1 MRRGRAG
8 AGAGAAGG
16 RQKSAVERDLST
28 ALSSLR
34 AGQGLQ
40 RHLVDRLGSCRDEML
55 NMEQSPENNAAALAV
70 LGWAA
75 REATRVAQTQQ
86 EPQQRGGPRSGA
98 SEEELSRLLQ
108 LVSSALT
115 PMAWLTDAK
124 SSPELGQAVAR
135 TQLPQALASLLLA
148 LFPPGFRC
156 CSGSDGASH
165 SSRGSSSSG
174 SGGSGGSSSGSA
186 GVGSGGLRTRL
197 DLLMCVA
204 SVTSGMWSAGA
215 HRVPELVACLQETHL
230 LERVAAALLQAQ
242 GAECG
247 QQQQQQQ
254 QQQRSGGAG
263 ARPSTGSHRSGGNGS
278 SCYVAWLRSAKEAK
292 RLWLTSQDMTKQVVT
307 VTAPAIPPRIWV
319 MPGNVQAIAGDLPQ
333 CREALSAPAVQ
344 LWLGRTLVAETNRCL
359 AEADEGE
366 EEGEEEAGQAAGG
379 SAADSSGAAAV
390 LTRDVQQQ
398 QRWFGLPE
406 SLRPGGLPL
415 PRERRNTADLLMD
428 VVESVGVVWDFT
440 VSGPRLPRLG
450 QQPPQ
455 IFFEG
460 HPAGEAMRKVIG
472 GVGTPAEAA
481 AVAAA
486 EAQLPPLHPPSYTA
500 VQVYEMTHAALTA
513 ALDHAPAEAVC
524 LHAPSLLARL
534 VMELPPRQAA
544 ARLPGLWRTLSHVL
558 PRLACGGTGDREA
571 TFGMMCQGPFWEP
584 GAICRSECTRL
595 YSYYL
600 CMLLQLKLQLPSAGS
615 GALAAS
621 GAGPAA
627 DAATAVGGPGPGPD
641 FSLRCALGGGL
652 LPAIEAL
659 LRRLCRTAA
668 QATAGPS
675 EAAGFMDAAQQASYT
690 VHILL
695 RCSGVWPAVLA
706 HGPPQ
711 QVASLVRTMGKA
723 LAAVGDTYAA
733 LQQRPQLLGAATKM
747 VRSAGGYEMG
757 QGDFFSALA
766 ALLEQA
772 SVMLD
777 QGMVLHGLRGLDA
790 AVAAAVADQY
800 RQARNMPVN
809 DSSPLDPF
817 TLDIDWVAAVG
828 GCPSADTAA
837 ARQQRALA
845 GWALRQWMPELLRQ
859 AESDGPAA
867 VNRVYAVSHAQDMAI
882 RALWPVMREHL
893 LASGRTA
900 AASATASCPADAA
913 ANAAGWRHFLLNG
926 LDALGWTERLLAKTA
941 NAPPTA
947 DDMHEWSWWM
957 LLGLSLLAL
966 SEVPGGLEVCDAAAS
981 AGGCKAAAGSSSSS
995 SSTVAATPGQ
1005 LHAGGAAGVGSTS
1018 RRQERRQQQQRML
1031 QHLRQMSRHME
1042 GGWAAATI
1050 GSVELSLQA
1059 VWEQAEAV
1067 GLHPSDSAAAGGG
1080 AALAAAPAATAV
1092 NPPPPAYKVPE
1103 RLLTGL
1109 AAGSSGIVTLWGG
1122 VPLVPGA
1129 EQMAALLGEAGLVL
1143 CGNPAC
1149 SSLEGDSE
1157 AGLMAAGAAA
1167 GQQRGG
1173 RGEAAGGGGR
1183 IKTCSRCRAVRYCCG
1198 ACQLQHW
1205 TTGGHKEACAG
1216 AAGGSGGAGG
1226 GSKAGR

>member
-1 MRRGRAG
+1 
-8 AGAGAAGG
+8 
-16 RQKSAVERDLST
+16 
-28 ALSSLR
+28 
-34 AGQGLQ
+34 
-40 RHLVDRLGSCRDEML
+40 
-55 NMEQSPENNAAALAV
+55 MEQSPENNAAVLAV

-86 EPQQRGGPRSGA
+86 EPQQRRGPRSGA

-115 PMAWLTDAK
+115 PLAWLTDTK

-156 CSGSDGASH
+156 CGGSGGA
-165 SSRGSSSSG
+165 SRGSSSSG
-174 SGGSGGSSSGSA
+174 SNSGSGGSGST

-197 DLLMCVA
+197 DLLACVTT
-204 SVTSGMWSAGA
+204 VTSCLWELRA
-215 HRVPELVACLQETHL
+215 HRVPELVTCLRESQL
-230 LERVAAALLQAQ
+230 LERVAAALLRAQA
-242 GAECG
+242 AECG
-247 QQQQQQQ
+247 QQQP
-254 QQQRSGGAG
+254 RSGGAG
-263 ARPSTGSHRSGGNGS
+263 AGPSTAGSHRSGGNGS
-278 SCYVAWLRSAKEAK
+278 SCYVAWLRSAKQAK
-292 RLWLTSQDMTKQVVT
+292 RLWPVLRVMTKHVVT
-307 VTAPAIPPRIWV
+307 GTAPTVPPRIWV
-319 MPGNVQAIAGDLPQ
+319 MPGNVQDIAGDLPQ

-359 AEADEGE
+359 AEAEEGE
-366 EEGEEEAGQAAGG
+366 EEGEEVAAQAAGG

-500 VQVYEMTHAALTA
+500 VQVYEMTHAALTV

-524 LHAPSLLARL
+524 LHPPSLLARL

-544 ARLPGLWRTLSHVL
+544 ARLPGLWCTLSRVL
-558 PRLACGGTGDREA
+558 PRLACGGTGA
-571 TFGMMCQGPFWEP
+571 PSMAFGKMSQGTFWER
-584 GAICRSECTRL
+584 AAVCRSEVTRL

-600 CMLLQLKLQLPSAGS
+600 SMLLQLKLQMPLAGPR
-615 GALAAS
+615 ALAAS

-659 LRRLCRTAA
+659 LRRLCRTTAA

-757 QGDFFSALA
+757 QGNFFSALA

-777 QGMVLHGLRGLDA
+777 QGMVFHGLRGLD
-790 AVAAAVADQY
+790 AVAAAVADQH
-800 RQARNMPVN
+800 RQARNMPIN
-809 DSSPLDPF
+809 NTMGTEPM
-817 TLDIDWVAAVG
+817 TLEIDWVAAVG

-837 ARQQRALA
+837 ARQQQALA
-845 GWALRQWMPELLRQ
+845 GWALRQWMPQMLRQ
-859 AESDGPAA
+859 VESDGPAA
-867 VNRVYAVSHAQDMAI
+867 VNRVYAVSHMHDMAI
-882 RALWPVMREHL
+882 RGLWLVMHEHL

-900 AASATASCPADAA
+900 AASATAPCPADAA
-913 ANAAGWRHFLLNG
+913 ANAAGWRHFLLGDLN
-926 LDALGWTERLLAKTA
+926 ALGWTERLLAKAA

-957 LLGLSLLAL
+957 LLGLSLLAV
-966 SEVPGGLEVCDAAAS
+966 SELPGGPEACDAAAS
-981 AGGCKAAAGSSSSS
+981 ARGCKVAAGSSSSS
-995 SSTVAATPGQ
+995 AVAATSGQ
-1005 LHAGGAAGVGSTS
+1005 LQAGGSAGVGSTS
-1018 RRQERRQQQQRML
+1018 RRQRRRQQQQHML
-1031 QHLRQMSRHME
+1031 QHLRRMSRHMD
-1042 GGWAAATI
+1042 GGWAVTI

-1067 GLHPSDSAAAGGG
+1067 GLHPSDLAAAGSA
-1080 AALAAAPAATAV
+1080 AALAAAPAANAV
-1092 NPPPPAYKVPE
+1092 DPPPPVYKVPE
-1103 RLLTGL
+1103 RLLTDV
-1109 AAGSSGIVTLWGG
+1109 AAVGNRFVLLWGG

-1226 GSKAGR
+1226 GRTAGR

>member
-8 AGAGAAGG
+8 AGAAGAQ
-16 RQKSAVERDLST
+16 QKSAVERDLWT

-34 AGQGLQ
+34 AGQALQ
-40 RHLVDRLGSCRDEML
+40 KHLVDRLSCSRDEMR
-55 NMEQSPENNAAALAV
+55 NMAQSPENNAAALAV

-86 EPQQRGGPRSGA
+86 EPQQRQGPRSGA

-108 LVSSALT
+108 LVSSVLT
-115 PMAWLTDAK
+115 PMAWLTDTN

-135 TQLPQALASLLLA
+135 TQLPQALASLLTA

-156 CSGSDGASH
+156 CGGSGGASGN
-165 SSRGSSSSG
+165 SRSGGSSSSG
-174 SGGSGGSSSGSA
+174 GSGSTSVGSA
-186 GVGSGGLRTRL
+186 GIRMRL
-197 DLLMCVA
+197 DLLMYVA
-204 SVTSGMWSAGA
+204 AVTSNLWAAGA
-215 HRVPELVACLQETHL
+215 HRVPELVTCLRESQL
-230 LERVAAALLQAQ
+230 LERIAAALLRAQA
-242 GAECG
+242 AECG
-247 QQQQQQQ
+247 Q

-263 ARPSTGSHRSGGNGS
+263 AAVTAGSHRSGGNGS
-278 SCYVAWLRSAKEAK
+278 CCYVAWLRSAKQAK
-292 RLWLTSQDMTKQVVT
+292 ELWPVLRNILHNLITVNTPIMSPRTWVLSSGLQD
-307 VTAPAIPPRIWV
+307 
-319 MPGNVQAIAGDLPQ
+319 IAGDLPQ
-333 CREALSAPAVQ
+333 CRETLSAPAVQ
-344 LWLGRTLVAETNRCL
+344 LWLGRTLVAATNRCL

-390 LTRDVQQQ
+390 LTRDVQLQ

-415 PRERRNTADLLMD
+415 ARERMNTAEMLMD
-428 VVESVGVVWDFT
+428 VVESVGSVWDFT
-440 VSGPRLPRLG
+440 VSGLRLPRLG

-455 IFFEG
+455 IFFKG

-500 VQVYEMTHAALTA
+500 VQVYEMTHAALTV
-513 ALDHAPAEAVC
+513 ALDHASAEAVC
-524 LHAPSLLARL
+524 LHAPLLLARL

-544 ARLPGLWRTLSHVL
+544 ARLPGLWCTLSRVL
-558 PRLACGGTGDREA
+558 PRLACGGAGNRRA
-571 TFGMMCQGPFWEP
+571 TFGMMSQGPYWQEFRE
-584 GAICRSECTRL
+584 CRSEVTSL
-595 YSYYL
+595 YSFYL
-600 CMLLQLKLQLPSAGS
+600 SMLLQLKLQLPSAGS

-627 DAATAVGGPGPGPD
+627 DAATAVGGAGPGPGPG

-659 LRRLCRTAA
+659 LRRLCRTTAA

-733 LQQRPQLLGAATKM
+733 LQQRPQLLGAATQM
-747 VRSAGGYEMG
+747 VRAAMG
-757 QGDFFSALA
+757 NPVGQANFPAALA

-772 SVMLD
+772 SIMLD
-777 QGMVLHGLRGLDA
+777 QGMVFHGLRGLDA
-790 AVAAAVADQY
+790 AVAAAVADQH
-800 RQARNMPVN
+800 RQARNMSIN
-809 DSSPLDPF
+809 DTMATEPM

-837 ARQQRALA
+837 ARQQQALA
-845 GWALRQWMPELLRQ
+845 GWALLQWMPELLRQ
-859 AESDGPAA
+859 AESDAPAA
-867 VNRVYAVSHAQDMAI
+867 VNRVYAVSHVQDMAI

-893 LASGRTA
+893 LASEGTA
-900 AASATASCPADAA
+900 SASATASCPADAT
-913 ANAAGWRHFLLNG
+913 ANAAGWRHFLLND
-926 LDALGWTERLLAKTA
+926 LNALGWTERLLARVA
-941 NAPPTA
+941 NATPTA
-947 DDMHEWSWWM
+947 DDMCKWAW
-957 LLGLSLLAL
+957 LVRLGLSLLAV
-966 SEVPGGLEVCDAAAS
+966 SELPGGPEACDAAAS
-981 AGGCKAAAGSSSSS
+981 AGGCKSAAVSSSSS
-995 SSTVAATPGQ
+995 SSAVAATSGQ
-1005 LHAGGAAGVGSTS
+1005 LQAGGVAGVNSTS
-1018 RRQERRQQQQRML
+1018 RRQERRQERRQQQQRML
-1031 QHLRQMSRHME
+1031 QHLHRVSRHIDGE
-1042 GGWAAATI
+1042 WAATI

-1067 GLHPSDSAAAGGG
+1067 GLHPSDTAAAAGGG

-1092 NPPPPAYKVPE
+1092 NPPPPVYKVPE

-1109 AAGSSGIVTLWGG
+1109 AAAVGDHFVMLWGG

-1129 EQMAALLGEAGLVL
+1129 EQLAALLGETGLVL
-1143 CGNPAC
+1143 CGNPTC
-1149 SSLEGDSE
+1149 SSLDGDSE

-1173 RGEAAGGGGR
+1173 RGGAAGGGGR
-1183 IKTCSRCRAVRYCCG
+1183 IKTCSRCSAVRYCSG

-1226 GSKAGR
+1226 GSTAGR